1 MRHNTISI
9 INMKKE
15 KILIIIPNGGTS
27 VPEELAPHSI
37 VSDFEL
43 FMFSDPLANQ
53 LFAFQKAAG
62 VVDSLISPLFIDLNE
77 HFSKMPPSYTSG
89 VIKTETPNGKQIFEE
104 GVSPDSIA
112 SANILR
118 RYYFPFH
125 DAVKRSIMSEE
136 INLIIECRV
145 NPAVGFRNS
154 SDSGVPMPLVRMKY
168 VANNRGKIYETAPK
182 ILCDFI
188 LSGLRESFKS
198 EPCAAEFPF
207 EISEREMR
215 GEIALNNSSRIPFIS
230 LEICSSL
237 FLNDNHFNP
246 DYMKADQIRLKKLNE
261 KLWNSIEKG
270 SRRFGI
276 I

>member
-1 MRHNTISI
+1 
-9 INMKKE
+9 MKKE

-27 VPEELAPHSI
+27 VPEELARHSI

-62 VVDSLISPLFIDLNE
+62 IVDSLISPLFVDLNE

-89 VIKTETPNGKQIFEE
+89 VIKTETPNGKKIFED

-112 SANILR
+112 AANILR

-125 DAVKRSIMSEE
+125 DAVKRSVQSEE
-136 INLIIECRV
+136 INLIVECGV

-154 SDSGVPMPLVRMKY
+154 SDSGVPMPIVRMKY

-182 ILCDFI
+182 ILCEFI
-188 LSGLRESFKS
+188 MSGLRESFKN

-207 EISEREMR
+207 EISEREMK
-215 GEIALNNSSRIPFIS
+215 GEIALNNSNRIPFIRIE
-230 LEICSSL
+230 LCSSVYI
-237 FLNDNHFNP
+237 NDNHFNP

-270 SRRFGI
+270 ARRFGI

>member
-1 MRHNTISI
+1 
-9 INMKKE
+9 MKKE
-15 KILIIIPNGGTS
+15 KILIIIPNGGTA
-27 VPEELAPHSI
+27 VPEELLPHSI

-53 LFAFQKAAG
+53 LFAFQKAIG
-62 VVDSLISPLFIDLNE
+62 VVDSLISPLFVDLNE
-77 HFSKMPPSYTSG
+77 HFSKLPPSYNSG
-89 VIKTETPNGKQIFEE
+89 VIKTETPNGKKIFEE
-104 GVSPDSIA
+104 GVYPDSIA

-125 DAVKRSIMSEE
+125 DAVKRSLQSEE
-136 INLIIECRV
+136 VNLIVECRV

-154 SDSGVPMPLVRMKY
+154 PDSGKPMPLVRIKY

-182 ILCDFI
+182 ILCEFI
-188 LSGLRESFKS
+188 MSGLRDCLKN
-198 EPCAAEFPF
+198 EPCAAESAF
-207 EISEREMR
+207 EISEREMK
-215 GEIALNNSSRIPFIS
+215 GEIALNNSNRIPFIS
-230 LEICSSL
+230 LELCSSVYI
-237 FLNDNHFNP
+237 NDHHFNP

-270 SRRFGI
+270 ARRFGI